1 MAPPGRR
8 AREVSRKEHVVL
20 IAYWILAGI
29 LAVLYLMAG
38 SQKVY
43 KSKETLLEAGLA
55 WAKSFPAWAIKG
67 IGALEIAGAVGLL
80 MPALTKTSTLLAP
93 LAALGLALLQMGAVV
108 LHLRRGE
115 TNIIAMNIALLLMAA
130 AATWLGFAL
139 WT

>member
-1 MAPPGRR
+1 M
-8 AREVSRKEHVVL
+8 L
-20 IAYWILAGI
+20 IAYWVLAGI

-43 KSKETLLEAGLA
+43 KSKETLLDAGLA
-55 WAKSFPAWAIKG
+55 WAKSFPAWAIKA

-93 LAALGLALLQMGAVV
+93 LAALGLALLQVGAVV

-115 TNIIAMNIALLLMAA
+115 TNIIAMNIVLLLMAA
-130 AATWLGFAL
+130 AATWLGFTF